1 MRITKLQPLLFF
13 LLISSFTPGSAAPAS
28 YVDITGKDTSRFIL
42 KISEFENSGAY
53 RETIIINLGPSHST
67 ASGIETLSTIAGDKL
82 GFDGR
87 KFLIGGE
94 CVLVYNI
101 DSELPHATPWNDPPL
116 IIIRLPYRDG
126 AIPSSG
132 LCDMRVNHIEK
143 TFHYNFSKA
152 PDTFSTNGAE
162 YPPSSFFNAE
172 TDIGKEVARRKK
184 DASGNILAEH
194 AITSIVMKHPTIAGM
209 DFRIDI
215 SRDGSAVGFLL
226 EHDKVI
232 AERKIRIFAYRNLDG
247 KKELAFE
254 LIIPMEEGFC
264 VITDIK
270 TDGHFFTGE
279 GYCTHIGAFPYSRPL
294 RLRCSF
300 K

>member
-1 MRITKLQPLLFF
+1 MRITKLPLLLFF
-13 LLISSFTPGSAAPAS
+13 LLLSFTPGSAAPVS
-28 YVDITGKDTSRFIL
+28 YIDITGKDASRFIL
-42 KISEFENSGAY
+42 EISEFKNSGAY
-53 RETIIINLGPSHST
+53 RETIIITLGPSHST
-67 ASGIETLSTIAGDKL
+67 VSGIETLSTIAGDKV

-87 KFLIGGE
+87 KFLIGNE

-116 IIIRLPYRDG
+116 IIIKLPYKNG

-132 LCDMRVNHIEK
+132 LCDMRVNHLEK
-143 TFHYNFSKA
+143 TFHYRFSKA
-152 PDTFSTNGAE
+152 PDTFSTNGGT
-162 YPPSSFFNAE
+162 YTPSIFFSSE
-172 TDIGKEVARRKK
+172 SGIDQEIVRRKK
-184 DASGNILAEH
+184 DTSGNILKEH
-194 AITSIVMKHPTIAGM
+194 SITSIVMGHPVITGM

-226 EHDKVI
+226 EHGKAI
-232 AERKIRIFAYRNLDG
+232 AERKIRVFAYRNLDG
-247 KKELAFE
+247 EKELAFE

-270 TDGHFFTGE
+270 IDRHSFTGK
-279 GYCTHIGAFPYSRPL
+279 GYCTHIGAFPYIRPL
-294 RLRCSF
+294 RFKCSF